1 MSDLEIERVA
11 PVTGAMTGDDIVAHL
26 REAHRTEAYVVDEQ
40 GTLVGVV
47 PILVALAN
55 GDQAAQSLIDSDY
68 LVLHTADDLQQALT
82 AAREFIG
89 EAIPVV
95 DEDGKLV
102 GCLSEGAIL
111 GGTLDR
117 QEEVK
122 GRERN

>member
-1 MSDLEIERVA
+1 M
-11 PVTGAMTGDDIVAHL
+11 
-26 REAHRTEAYVVDEQ
+26 DEQ
-40 GTLVGVV
+40 GTLGGVV

-68 LVLHTADDLQQALT
+68 LVLHMADDLQQALT